1 MKPIRILV
9 ADDHN
14 LIRAGILRLL
24 SEVSDF
30 EVVADTAD
38 GAQAV
43 ALADRLTPDVA
54 LLDIAMPGTTG
65 LQAMEQILAA
75 HPATRV
81 LILTMYDT
89 EEHVISAMRLG
100 AAGYVLKNAAPQEME
115 LAIRAVIAGGT
126 WLPAAISR
134 PVVEAYLERVQIS
147 DTRDGLTPRQREVLK
162 MIAEGLR
169 TKEIAFSLGVSIKTI
184 ETYRAQIMNR
194 LGIGDGPGLVRYAIR
209 RGLSQL

>member
-194 LGIGDGPGLVRYAIR
+194 LGIGDVPGLVRYAIR

>member
-169 TKEIAFSLGVSIKTI
+169 TKEIAFSLGVSIKT
-184 ETYRAQIMNR
+184 
-194 LGIGDGPGLVRYAIR
+194 
-209 RGLSQL
+209 

>member
-100 AAGYVLKNAAPQEME
+100 AAGYVLKNAAP
-115 LAIRAVIAGGT
+115 RR
-126 WLPAAISR
+126 WSSPS
-134 PVVEAYLERVQIS
+134 
-147 DTRDGLTPRQREVLK
+147 
-162 MIAEGLR
+162 
-169 TKEIAFSLGVSIKTI
+169 
-184 ETYRAQIMNR
+184 
-194 LGIGDGPGLVRYAIR
+194 VR
-209 RGLSQL
+209 